1 MTKSTIIF
9 IIVILIQTLGHAQV
23 DSTDTVPEN
32 EDYFHAS
39 LLQNG
44 DKVLMKDVA
53 TVLLKAEGFEMGFP
67 VLDLKSDQHLI
78 LSLDVL
84 HDKDIYSF
92 YYKIYHCNRDWEKDQ
107 LNPGE
112 FLQGTD
118 YGYIDEVSNSIN
130 TAIRYMHF
138 EKKLP
143 EEGTTFILSGNYLIE
158 IFTDESMD
166 EPVARKRFCIK
177 ENLVSASINVKPGT
191 TANTKFTHQEVD
203 FSLNIAALPGIDPF
217 SDLHVVVQQNGRWD
231 NAIKNLKPLFV
242 RGNILEYDYFKE
254 NLFYG
259 INEFRP
265 LNIKSVRY
273 QGIKIKTIKTD
284 DTGLPYVYLLPE
296 KSRSFLQYKTQ
307 GDINGQYIVMKEYA
321 GNSDLEADYCM
332 VTFQLKIREIKGATV
347 AIFGELSNWDLEDR
361 FTLKYDSTSQ
371 SYLGSVLLKQGF
383 YDYYYAVREPGKN
396 TVDCTRIEGS
406 HAETQNMYKV
416 WVYLN
421 DKQKGADRLVGLE
434 QQLSRN

>member
-1 MTKSTIIF
+1 MNKKAFIF
-9 IIVILIQTLGHAQV
+9 ITVLLVQTFVYGQA
-23 DSTDTVPEN
+23 DTADYWAEQQ
-32 EDYFHAS
+32 DYFHAG

-53 TVLLKAEGFEMGFP
+53 TVRLKAEGFEMGFP
-67 VLDLKSDQHLI
+67 ILDLHSDQHLI
-78 LSLDVL
+78 ISLDVL

-92 YYKIYHCNRDWEKDQ
+92 YYKIHHCNRNWEQDQ

-112 FLQGTD
+112 YLQGTD

-143 EEGTTFILSGNYLIE
+143 EDGTTFILSGNYILE
-158 IFTDESMD
+158 IYTDESM
-166 EPVARKRFCIK
+166 EELVARKRFAIK
-177 ENLVSASINVKPGT
+177 ENLVSASIKVKPGT
-191 TANTKFTHQEVD
+191 TARTKFTHQEVD
-203 FSLNIAALPGIDPF
+203 FNLNIAALPGIDPF

-231 NAIKNLKPLFV
+231 NAIKGLKPLFV

-296 KSRSFLQYKTQ
+296 KSRSFLQYKNQ

-332 VTFQLKIREIKGATV
+332 VTFQLKTSEIKGATV
-347 AIFGELSNWDLEDR
+347 ALFGELSNWDLEDR
-361 FTLKYDSTSQ
+361 FTLKYDSVSQ

-383 YDYYYAVREPGKN
+383 YDYFYAVREPGKN
-396 TVDCTRIEGS
+396 TVDCTRIEGTHS
-406 HAETQNMYKV
+406 ETQNMYKV
-416 WVYLN
+416 WIYLN
-421 DKQKGADRLVGLE
+421 DKQKGVDRLVGLE